1 MQPFSAPRRLPF
13 AGAQVRV
20 RAGLCGA
27 FAPFVLAAV
36 LWAAVPFSGH
46 ASGRAGDGDPVLP
59 KRPPAAGAE
68 ATAVPPVPAQRRQR
82 LEASADAPPVPDAS
96 FAQVLR
102 IGKGQSL
109 FSLLTGA
116 GIPATE
122 ADAAA
127 GVLGTVIDLR
137 RLGIGEDVTVLRAV
151 QPPPEGGAP
160 LTGLRLR
167 RGFDTE
173 VGVRRTADGGFR
185 AFERPRELRYG
196 VVHAAGTIRSSLF
209 EDGAEAGAPDRIMLQ
224 AFRIFAYDVDFER
237 DLQPGDGF
245 DLLFE
250 THEELDGSE
259 IHYGSLLY
267 AALRLGDKELANYR
281 FEAEPGLWGYFNADG
296 ESARKALLRTPV
308 DAARI
313 SSKYGK
319 RRHPILG
326 YTRMH
331 RGVDFAAP
339 TGTPVRAA
347 GRGVV
352 VARHWKGNYG
362 RYIRIRHGGGF
373 QTAYAHLRSYAKRL
387 RRGSRVAQG
396 QVIGYVGS
404 SGLSTGPHLHY
415 EVIRG
420 GRQIN
425 PMTLNLPSGI
435 RLSGDAL
442 ERFRKRRDEIAAMLA
457 RSDAEARLAASPP
470 FGP

>member
-1 MQPFSAPRRLPF
+1 MQPFTALGRSLFTGTRAWARARSCGTLAPL
-13 AGAQVRV
+13 
-20 RAGLCGA
+20 L
-27 FAPFVLAAV
+27 LAAV
-36 LWAAVPFSGH
+36 LC
-46 ASGRAGDGDPVLP
+46 ASGPFAGQADGGEGGDPVPP
-59 KRPPAAGAE
+59 KRPPAAGVE
-68 ATAVPPVPAQRRQR
+68 AAAVPPVPALRRR
-82 LEASADAPPVPDAS
+82 NAGAPVDALAVPDAS
-96 FAQVLR
+96 FAEVLR

-116 GIPATE
+116 GVPAAE

-127 GVLGTVIDLR
+127 RELRAVVDLR
-137 RLGIGEDVTVLRAV
+137 RLGIGDAVTVLRAV
-151 QPPPEGGAP
+151 HPPPEAGAP

-173 VGVRRTADGGFR
+173 VGVTRLVDGDFR
-185 AFERPRELRYG
+185 AFERPRELRHD
-196 VVHAAGTIRSSLF
+196 VVRAAGTIRPSLF
-209 EDGAEAGAPDRIMLQ
+209 EDAAGEGAPDRIILE
-224 AFRIFAYDVDFER
+224 AYRIFAFDVDFER

-245 DLLFE
+245 DLMFE

-267 AALRLGDKELANYR
+267 AALRLGGKELARYR
-281 FEAEPGLWGYFNADG
+281 FEAEPGDFGYFNADG

-308 DAARI
+308 DAARV
-313 SSKYGK
+313 SSKFGK

-352 VARHWKGNYG
+352 VARQWKGNYG
-362 RYIRIRHGGGF
+362 RYIRIRHGGGY
-373 QTAYAHLRSYAKRL
+373 QTAYAHLRRYAKRL

-415 EVIRG
+415 EVIRD

-425 PMTLNLPSGI
+425 PMTLKLPSGI
-435 RLSGDAL
+435 RLSGGAL
-442 ERFRKRRDEIAAMLA
+442 ERFGKRRDEIAAMLA
-457 RSDAEARLAASPP
+457 CTDAGMLLAASPRP
-470 FGP
+470 GP

>member
-1 MQPFSAPRRLPF
+1 MQPFSAPGRSLSAEARAWAPHRLR
-13 AGAQVRV
+13 GAL
-20 RAGLCGA
+20 ALLG
-27 FAPFVLAAV
+27 LAAV
-36 LWAAVPFSGH
+36 LWAFGPLVGH
-46 ASGRAGDGDPVLP
+46 ASGWEGGREPALP
-59 KRPPAAGAE
+59 KRPPAVGAGVG
-68 ATAVPPVPAQRRQR
+68 AVPPVPAPRHR
-82 LEASADAPPVPDAS
+82 EAVPPVDARPVPDAS

-116 GIPATE
+116 GIPAAE

-127 GVLGTVIDLR
+127 KELGTVVDLR
-137 RLGIGEDVTVLRAV
+137 RLGIGGAVTVLRAV
-151 QPPPEGGAP
+151 LPPPEAGAP

-167 RGFDTE
+167 KRFDTE
-173 VGVRRTADGGFR
+173 AGVRLGVDGSFR
-185 AFERPRELRYG
+185 AFERPRELRRN
-196 VVHAAGTIRSSLF
+196 VVRAAGTIRSSLF
-209 EDGAEAGAPDRIMLQ
+209 EDGAGEGVPDRIMLE
-224 AFRIFAYDVDFER
+224 AYRIFAFDVDFQR
-237 DLQPGDGF
+237 DLQPGDRF

-259 IHYGSLLY
+259 IHYGSLLH
-267 AALRLGDKELANYR
+267 AALRLGGRELARYR
-281 FEAEPGLWGYFNADG
+281 FEAEPGHFGYFNAVG

-308 DAARI
+308 DAARV
-313 SSKYGK
+313 SSKFGK

-352 VARHWKGNYG
+352 VARNWKGNYG
-362 RYIRIRHGGGF
+362 RYIRIRHGGGY
-373 QTAYAHLRSYAKRL
+373 QTAYAHLRRYARRL
-387 RRGSRVAQG
+387 RRGSRVEQG
-396 QVIGYVGS
+396 DIIGYVGS

-415 EVIRG
+415 EIIRD

-425 PMTLNLPSGI
+425 PMTLKLPSGI
-435 RLSGDAL
+435 RLSGGAL
-442 ERFRKRRDEIAAMLA
+442 ERFGKRRDEIAAMLA
-457 RSDAEARLAASPP
+457 CTDAGVQLAASPR